1 MFINLLKMVEDLER
15 RYERMMEE
23 NPRQVLSVTFRV
35 ERRKYNRCRFVVDSS
50 KWNVVN
56 PLSYSGRD
64 VRCFLCTLFAEYACS
79 RKLIRKERNR
89 SVFSC
94 ETREFILMRERCKG
108 QDKKSFLFHTKEVII
123 GSSPLEVREP
133 FFIGEIVPK
142 ISSQDKIVLF
152 KNLEH
157 FLKEFIEPSIEHQ
170 TKCLSTTL
178 DYRVCRS
185 PSMNEARWLNSN
197 CINPCPEELFEPR
210 SFVYPK
216 EDRWF
221 PIHKHLKPIIRVPE
235 EFKERKKLFNSI
247 RRLDIQDE
255 LDDHW

>member
-1 MFINLLKMVEDLER
+1 MVEDLEK

-35 ERRKYNRCRFVVDSS
+35 ERRKYNRCRFVVDPS

-56 PLSYSGRD
+56 PLSHSGRD
-64 VRCFLCTLFAEYACS
+64 VRCFLHTLFAECAFS
-79 RKLIRKERNR
+79 RNLMRKVENR
-89 SVFSC
+89 SAYCS
-94 ETREFILMRERCKG
+94 ETREFILMRERRKG
-108 QDKKSFLFHTKEVII
+108 QDKKSFLFETKEVII

-133 FFIGEIVPK
+133 FFIGEIVLK
-142 ISSQDKIVLF
+142 INSQDKIVLF

-157 FLKEFIEPSIEHQ
+157 FLKEFMEPSVEHK
-170 TKCLSTTL
+170 TKCFSSAL
-178 DYRVCRS
+178 DYRVCRL
-185 PSMNEARWLNSN
+185 PSINEARWLNSN
-197 CINPCPEELFEPR
+197 CTNPCPKELFEPR
-210 SFVYPK
+210 SFACPK

-235 EFKERKKLFNSI
+235 ELKERKILFHSM
-247 RRLDIQDE
+247 RAVDMQDE